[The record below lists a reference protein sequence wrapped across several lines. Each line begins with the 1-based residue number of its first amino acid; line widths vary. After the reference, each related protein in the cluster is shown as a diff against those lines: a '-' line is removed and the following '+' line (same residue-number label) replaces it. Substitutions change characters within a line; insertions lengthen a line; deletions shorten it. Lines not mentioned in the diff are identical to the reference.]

1 MALSTAMRPWPLG
14 GEGGLCVEVRAL
26 DLAAMA
32 KFRISRRADAD
43 LGAIWDHIAR
53 DSIEAAD
60 KVELEIHSEIKRL
73 AEMPGMGHERE
84 DVGNP
89 AYRFWRVYSYLV
101 AYRMEGR
108 TLIVVRVVHGARD
121 LRRIF
126 KPLKR
131 RRKRR

>member
-1 MALSTAMRPWPLG
+1 
-14 GEGGLCVEVRAL
+14 
-26 DLAAMA
+26 MA

-43 LGAIWDHIAR
+43 LDAIWDYIAR
-53 DSIEAAD
+53 ASVQAAD
-60 KVELEIHSEIKRL
+60 KVEAEIHSEIKGL

-84 DVGNP
+84 DVANP
-89 AYRFWRVYSYLV
+89 SYRFWRVYSYLV

-108 TLIVVRVVHGARD
+108 TLIVVRVVHGAQD

-126 KPLKR
+126 KPAKR

>member
-1 MALSTAMRPWPLG
+1 
-14 GEGGLCVEVRAL
+14 
-26 DLAAMA
+26 MA
-32 KFRISRRADAD
+32 KYRISRRADAD
-43 LGAIWDHIAR
+43 VAAIWDYIAA

-60 KVELEIHSEIKRL
+60 KVELAIHNEIKRL
-73 AEMPGMGHERE
+73 AGMPGIGHERE
-84 DVGNP
+84 DIGNP
-89 AYRFWRVYSYLV
+89 SYRFWRVYSYLV

-126 KPLKR
+126 KPVKR